1 MSSKNSISRPLD
13 YVEPARLVLK
23 STSIDSSEKIPAS
36 VAELGIPRGVKLVN
50 AMALDASEAFVDNE
64 EQIISDKDLQTMATN
79 NITDISEYGNLTP
92 SDINDI
98 TDTTTFPTLP
108 TTAGAEIAPIV
119 DNVSL
124 DTKEI
129 KAKK

>member
-13 YVEPARLVLK
+13 YVEPTRPVLK
-23 STSIDSSEKIPAS
+23 STSIDSSEKVPAS
-36 VAELGIPRGVKLVN
+36 VVELGIPQGVKLVN
-50 AMALDASEAFVDNE
+50 AMAHIATE

-98 TDTTTFPTLP
+98 TDTTSFPTLP
-108 TTAGAEIAPIV
+108 TGAGAEIAPIV